1 MKISGFTFIRN
12 GIKLKYPF
20 IESVQSILPICD
32 EMVIAVGNSEDGTRD
47 AIAQIP
53 SAKIKIIDTV
63 WNDALRTGGKIL
75 AQQTDIAFDAITGDW
90 GFYLQGDEVVHE
102 KDLSLIFDAC
112 EKHLYREEVDGL
124 LFPYYHF
131 YGNYDYIAKPKTR
144 GTYPFEVRVI
154 RNNKLI
160 RSFRDAQGF
169 RKFSSTESMKREE
182 LPSRLNVKKIIAHIY
197 HYGKVR
203 GPKDELERSK
213 EFHKLWHS
221 DEWVKNYVGTQS
233 AFDYRPEYPLI
244 PFKDSHPAVMKERIE
259 KLNWDYK
266 YDPGKLKISA
276 KHRLM
281 NIIEGATGL
290 SPFSF
295 RNYKILK

>member
-20 IESVQSILPICD
+20 IQSIQSILPVCD
-32 EMVIAVGNSEDGTRD
+32 EMIVVVGNSEDGTRK
-47 AIAQIP
+47 AIAEIRSP
-53 SAKIKIIDTV
+53 KIKIIDTV
-63 WNDALRTGGKIL
+63 WDDALRTGGKIL

-102 KDLSLIFDAC
+102 KDLPAIADAAGKLLHD
-112 EKHLYREEVDGL
+112 ERVDGL

-131 YGNYDYIAKPKTR
+131 YGNYNYIAKPKTR
-144 GTYPFEVRVI
+144 GTYPFEVRMI

-169 RKFSSTESMKREE
+169 REFSSMESMKSGE
-182 LPSRLNVKKIIAHIY
+182 LPARLQVKKITAHIY

-213 EFHKLWHS
+213 EFHKLWHN
-221 DEWVKNYVGTQS
+221 DDWVKNYVG
-233 AFDYRPEYPLI
+233 AKEEFEYLPEYPLI
-244 PFKDSHPAVMKERIE
+244 PFTGSHPGVMKDRIE
-259 KLNWDYK
+259 KLNWDFK
-266 YDPGKLKISA
+266 YDPSKVKISA

-281 NIIEGATGL
+281 NTIEQTTGL

-295 RNYKILK
+295 RNYKILP